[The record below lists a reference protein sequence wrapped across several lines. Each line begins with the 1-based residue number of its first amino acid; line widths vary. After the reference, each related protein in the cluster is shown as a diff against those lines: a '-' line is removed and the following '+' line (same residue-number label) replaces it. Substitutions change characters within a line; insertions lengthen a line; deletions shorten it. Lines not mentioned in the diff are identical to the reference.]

1 MTSRESHQTNF
12 HLLVI
17 DTNCQF
23 QTKTSDAICREL
35 AAGAQLSTSRM

>member
-1 MTSRESHQTNF
+1 MTSRETHQINT
-12 HLLVI
+12 HPLVI

-23 QTKTSDAICREL
+23 QTKTSDAIGREL